1 MTKGNFIMLANKTL
15 YNHLESGDTYIKN
28 ISDKITYI
36 LSYLDCKTDR
46 MGKSNFSI
54 EDMVLCSGLKVDT
67 HKGKSVDQFRQVLKL
82 MQDKGFLEDVEVD
95 FLKVKPKDYISC
107 VLNKQIPKDENGD
120 YYWFFELDTELFLKL
135 FYNTKT
141 KNNKINLL
149 NVYCYLFSR
158 MTHYD
163 DSDICLN
170 GGANVC
176 FPNRDTMLEDLGI
189 KSQLLDNC
197 LKELKD
203 LGLIVY
209 DNIGYVQKD
218 KKVKIA
224 NNVYST
230 DITYL
235 KSGLKKSKEFYKND
249 GWKVLN
255 KKTQKIVRQLN
266 GTKGAIK
273 KLNNEGKDTSKLE
286 KKKER
291 LEYSLAK

>member
-1 MTKGNFIMLANKTL
+1 MKESNNFIMLANKTL
-15 YNHLESGDTYIKN
+15 YNHLEKDDTYIKN

-46 MGKSNFSI
+46 VGKSNFSI
-54 EDMVLCSGLKVDT
+54 EDMVSCSGMKVDT
-67 HKGKSVDQFRQVLKL
+67 HKGKSVDQFKQVLKL

-107 VLNKQIPKDENGD
+107 VLNKKIPIDKDG
-120 YYWFFELDTELFLKL
+120 YYWFFKLDTELFLKL
-135 FYNTKT
+135 FDDTKT

-149 NVYCYLFSR
+149 NTYCYLYSR

-163 DSDICLN
+163 DVDIACN

-176 FPNRDTMLEDLGI
+176 FPNRDEMLIDLNM

-209 DNIGYVQKD
+209 DNIGYVQKG
-218 KKVKIA
+218 KNTKIA

-230 DITYL
+230 NIEYL
-235 KSGLKKSKEFYKND
+235 KSGLKRSKEFYEKD

-255 KKTQKIVRQLN
+255 KKTEKIIRQLN

-273 KLNNEGKDTSKLE
+273 KLQKEGKDTSKLE
-286 KKKER
+286 EKKEK
-291 LEYSLAK
+291 LEVSLAK